1 MRQHFS
7 PISLALSLAALAGG
21 WSGCALAQEVGA
33 AATQGT
39 ASVPSNDPAEGFV
52 RPEAARR
59 LVRLWDFEERP
70 GNVEPV
76 PREWARNQHSPP
88 EAPRPGFPA
97 WNLAAFDDAISH
109 TGGTSVMLPTRGG
122 STELSLI
129 RGVLPAMPGG
139 RYAVSAYIRTLGLLH
154 ARAVVRVRLLDNAM
168 KPIESPGAHGSSDP
182 IVTSGEWVKVQT
194 LLEGHDDGAW
204 IHVDLQVLQPSELSP
219 SKPASHET
227 VAQDYNGAAWFDD
240 VRVEQVPRVELTSS
254 AVAGVSVAPTKP
266 ELRLR
271 VQDLTGEQLRVRVE
285 IEDIDGHLVDALETP
300 IESGGR
306 QLAWA
311 PILPAFGWYRAT
323 MTVIGPTGEG
333 VAQRETDFAW
343 VAPLRPSDRLLRRSW
358 GLIAEDMEARRVPLL
373 PELIELAGT
382 GGVSLSVWSNV
393 GVGELDP
400 GDKRSREEIDA
411 TVNRLVERRQDITF
425 VLGHAPE
432 AMAREARVD
441 PDDPIEIL
449 AGDNDVWMPGVSSL
463 LSRFGERVTRWQVGP
478 TGSDR
483 AFWRTTLARDLRLVE
498 RGFRGL
504 VPRPTMTAPWRIE
517 QGIETARGVD
527 ALTVVVPGNVPAEG
541 IRQYAVQWSG
551 GKPSDLPQ
559 RSASRR
565 STKLPEVTLVL
576 QPPDAE
582 VFGVRD
588 SVEELVRRGAMAWA
602 SGVPR
607 ASIELPFRFAA
618 AHDAPAVPTA
628 ALPAWRTLVSHLS
641 GREFAGSLPIA
652 TGVTALLARSESST
666 SGGALVAWNSHALP
680 TDAVLSG
687 YLGASEVT
695 ITDCFGNA
703 RVSVADEGG
712 RHRIALSQSPMFIE
726 GVDVNLLRLRAGVHL
741 SPASLPARA
750 ERHNMNVVIE
760 NPWSGPISGALRL
773 AEPAEWEMSPR
784 VIPFVLQAGQSRSF
798 PFTISLGVGEP
809 SGHRWIGAELDIT
822 SDRRYPTLRLDLP
835 LELGLETIQM
845 QPSYRYLAGRD
856 GTLSDLMVSMLV
868 TNLDTQPVTLECFV
882 QAPGQRSQQAPISAL
897 EPGESAIRRFV
908 FAGAAKTLRGKKILA
923 GLKEMGGTG
932 RLNKLIEVQ

>member
-1 MRQHFS
+1 MAAGVGV
-7 PISLALSLAALAGG
+7 PLAIGQDTALPPAPDVSGRTEAAH
-21 WSGCALAQEVGA
+21 
-33 AATQGT
+33 
-39 ASVPSNDPAEGFV
+39 VPANDPAEGFV

-76 PREWARNQHSPP
+76 PREWARNQNNPP

-97 WNLAAFDDAISH
+97 WNLAAFDDTIAH
-109 TGGTSVMLPTRGG
+109 TGDTSVMLPTRGG
-122 STELSLI
+122 STALSLI
-129 RGVLPAMPGG
+129 RGVLPSMPGG
-139 RYAVSAYIRTLGLLH
+139 RYAVSAYIRTQGLLH
-154 ARAVVRVRLLDNAM
+154 ARAVVRVRLLDAAM
-168 KPIESPGAHGSSDP
+168 RPIDSPGAHGASDP
-182 IVTSGEWVKVQT
+182 IVTAGQWVNVQT

-204 IHVDLQVLQPSELSP
+204 IHVDLELLQPSELSP
-219 SKPASHET
+219 TKLATHET
-227 VAQDYNGAAWFDD
+227 AAQDFSGAAWFDD
-240 VRVEQVPRVELTSS
+240 VRVEQVPRVELTCAAS
-254 AVAGVSVAPTKP
+254 AGVSVSPSKP

-271 VQDLTGEQLRVRVE
+271 VQDLTGEQLRVRVDV
-285 IEDIDGHLVDALETP
+285 EDIDGQTVDSLETP

-306 QLAWA
+306 QLAWE

-323 MTVIGPTGEG
+323 MTVVGPGG
-333 VAQRETDFAW
+333 DSVAHRQTDFAW
-343 VAPLRPSDRLLRRSW
+343 VTPIRASDRLLRRSW
-358 GLIAEDMEARRVPLL
+358 GLIAENLEARRVPHL

-400 GDKRSREEIDA
+400 GDKRTREDIDA

-425 VLGHAPE
+425 VFGHAPE
-432 AMAREARVD
+432 ALAREARVD

-483 AFWRTTLARDLRLVE
+483 AFWRPSLARDLRLVE

-504 VPRPTMTAPWRIE
+504 VPRPTMTSPWRIE
-517 QGIETARGVD
+517 QGIEAAKGVD
-527 ALTVVVPGNVPAEG
+527 ALTIVVPGNVPAEG
-541 IRQYAVQWSG
+541 IRLYASQWG
-551 GKPSDLPQ
+551 GPTDAPGPMSRPQ
-559 RSASRR
+559 HRPNS
-565 STKLPEVTLVL
+565 KVPEITMVL
-576 QPPDAE
+576 QPPDAN
-582 VFGVRD
+582 VFGTRD

-607 ASIELPFRFAA
+607 ASIDLPFSFGE
-618 AHDAPAVPTA
+618 AHDAQAVPTA

-641 GREFAGSLPIA
+641 GREFAGALPIA
-652 TGVTALLARSESST
+652 TGVSALLARGEAANST
-666 SGGALVAWNSHALP
+666 GALVAWNSHALP
-680 TDAVLSG
+680 EDAVLTG
-687 YLGASEVT
+687 YLGSGEVT
-695 ITDCFGNA
+695 VTDCFGNSS
-703 RVSVADEGG
+703 VSRADEGG
-712 RHRIALSQSPMFIE
+712 RHRIPLSQSPMFIE

-798 PFTISLGVGEP
+798 PFTISLGVGET
-809 SGHRWIGAELDIT
+809 SGQRKISAELDIT
-822 SDRRYPTLRLDLP
+822 SDRRYPTLKLDIP

-845 QPSYRYLAGRD
+845 QPSYRYLTSKD
-856 GTLSDLMVSMLV
+856 GTLNDLMVSMLV
-868 TNLDTQPVTLECFV
+868 TNLDVQPVTLECFV

-897 EPGESAIRRFV
+897 EPGESAIRKFV
-908 FAGAAKTLRGKKILA
+908 FVGAAKALRGKKVLA

-932 RLNKLIEVQ
+932 RLNKVIEIQ